1 MTTFIDFR
9 YARTLSSALLAGYQP
24 EDTELTFDT
33 SKENYIAIEFP
44 SALRPQKLFDLV
56 TKDGRIVASVGVESD
71 RSLCLRMGNGEVLL
85 KTPAELLRDTT
96 GNIMAF
102 CLNTKFVGFKL
113 QQAKYE
119 KQAPLFSGNGKLFL
133 KLEEGKGAVSILGRG
148 SGRAEQWARLY
159 YSHSEKKKGGLGV
172 ELIFDWHHL
181 RSGIPL
187 NGTLTAEKLIEW
199 TDFRLKFH
207 SYVLDEKEARITDFA
222 KLFSTPGTPDI
233 SLHITPPLY
242 TRFNLDKPNI
252 GLFVCESKNVI
263 PSVVSRCNIMD
274 SIIVPSSFIAEA
286 YRENGVHRP
295 IHVIPH
301 GVDLEFYRPVSKR
314 TPLQGGRG
322 FNFLAISTHV
332 ERKNIRHL
340 VRAFLE
346 EFREH
351 EDVALFLLLRPE
363 FGTTQ
368 NNVIHEFDEWEK
380 RHFRK
385 SAPILLSTGYITRE
399 TLRDFY
405 SNADTYVMPS
415 NEGFG
420 LTLLEAMASGTPA
433 IALKYG
439 GILDF
444 VNDKNGYLIPTGRS
458 FVSKDINS
466 ITYMGDRF
474 FEPDIMKLR
483 AAMRHVFENR
493 QEAYQKGLRGRNDC
507 EKYYTWD
514 RTAIEISK
522 TIKETYSNRQKQSTD
537 NSARKQLKPLSNSI
551 SWILCVPD
559 DMSITGSIP
568 HLRKKK
574 TPDNDILCLF
584 TRYARFKD
592 IMLARKNGFLFHRWD
607 GSYSNCKVIVQAIIL
622 NPWVGILY
630 PGEKIEGQLENL
642 VAFLEAQPKE
652 VCEVLVPCDSG
663 INEPRFIRSQ
673 PSTANPEQRIF
684 KGITVRC

>member
-1 MTTFIDFR
+1 VTTFIDFR

-24 EDTELTFDT
+24 EDPELTFDT
-33 SKENYIAIEFP
+33 GKENYIALEFP
-44 SALRPQKLFDLV
+44 PALYPRKLLDLAS
-56 TKDGRIVASVGVESD
+56 KDGRVVASIGVESD
-71 RSLCLRMGNGEVLL
+71 RSLSLRIGDGEILL
-85 KTPAELLRDTT
+85 KTPAGVLGDAKE
-96 GNIMAF
+96 NIIGF
-102 CLNTKFVGFKL
+102 CLNTKVVGFKL
-113 QQAKYE
+113 QQTKFE
-119 KQAPLFSGNGKLFL
+119 KKASLLNGNGKLFL
-133 KLEEGKGAVSILGRG
+133 KLEEDKGAVSILGRE

-159 YSHSEKKKGGLGV
+159 YDHSKKGKDSLGV
-172 ELIFDWHHL
+172 ELVFDWHHL

-199 TDFRLKFH
+199 TDFRLRFH
-207 SYVLDEKEARITDFA
+207 SYVLDEKEARDTDFV

-242 TRFNLDKPNI
+242 THFNPGKPNI

-263 PSVVSRCNIMD
+263 PSIVSRCNLMD
-274 SIIVPSSFIAEA
+274 SIIVPSAFVSEA
-286 YRENGVHRP
+286 FKENGVHRP

-314 TPLQGGRG
+314 TPLSGGRG
-322 FNFLAISTHV
+322 FNFLAISTHL

-346 EFREH
+346 EFHEN
-351 EDVALFLLLRPE
+351 EDVALFLLVRPE

-368 NNVIHEFDEWEK
+368 NNVIHEFDKWEK
-380 RHFRK
+380 RYFRK
-385 SAPILLSTGYITRE
+385 SAPILLSTGYITRG

-405 SNADTYVMPS
+405 SNADVYVMPS

-420 LTLLEAMASGTPA
+420 LTLLEAMASGTPV
-433 IALKYG
+433 IGLKYG

-444 VNDKNGYLIPTGRS
+444 VNDKNGYLIPKGPS
-458 FVSKDINS
+458 FVSKDIDS
-466 ITYMGDRF
+466 IAYVGDRF
-474 FEPDIMKLR
+474 FEPDVMKLR
-483 AAMRHVFENR
+483 AVMRHVFENR
-493 QEAYQKGLRGRNDC
+493 QEAYQKGLLGRNDC
-507 EKYYTWD
+507 EKYYSWD

-522 TIKETYSNRQKQSTD
+522 IIEETYSKSQKGSTY
-537 NSARKQLKPLSNSI
+537 NLATKCLKPLSNSL
-551 SWILCVPD
+551 SWVLCVPD
-559 DMSITGSIP
+559 DISIAESLP

-574 TPDNDILCLF
+574 TPNNDILCLF

-607 GSYSNCKVIVQAIIL
+607 GSISNCNAIVRSVIL

-630 PGEKIEGQLENL
+630 PGEKIEGQLTNL

-652 VCEVLVPCDSG
+652 VCEVLVPCSSG

-673 PSTANPEQRIF
+673 PLTANPEHRIF
-684 KGITVRC
+684 KEITVCS

>member
-9 YARTLSSALLAGYQP
+9 YAITLSSALLAGYQP
-24 EDTELTFDT
+24 EDTELIFDT
-33 SKENYIAIEFP
+33 SIENYITIEFP
-44 SALRPQKLFDLV
+44 PALRPRKLLDLA
-56 TKDGRIVASVGVESD
+56 TKDGHVVASIGIESD
-71 RSLCLRMGNGEVLL
+71 RSLCLRMPYGEILL

-96 GNIMAF
+96 ENIIGF
-102 CLNTKFVGFKL
+102 YLNTKVVGFKL
-113 QQAKYE
+113 QQTKYE
-119 KQAPLFSGNGKLFL
+119 KQASLLNGNGKLFL
-133 KLEEGKGAVSILGRG
+133 KLGEDKGAVSILGRG
-148 SGRAEQWARLY
+148 SGRAQQWAKLY
-159 YSHSEKKKGGLGV
+159 YNHSEKKKDGLGV

-207 SYVLDEKEARITDFA
+207 SYVLDEKEARVTDFA
-222 KLFSTPGTPDI
+222 KLFSTLGAPDI

-242 TRFNLDKPNI
+242 THFNLGKPNI
-252 GLFVCESKNVI
+252 GLFVCESKNII
-263 PSVVSRCNIMD
+263 PSIVSRCNIMD
-274 SIIVPSSFIAEA
+274 SIIVPSAFISEV

-301 GVDLEFYRPVSKR
+301 GIDLEFYRPVSKR

-340 VRAFLE
+340 VMAFLE

-380 RHFRK
+380 RYFQK

-405 SNADTYVMPS
+405 SNADAYVMPS

-420 LTLLEAMASGTPA
+420 LTLLEAMASGTPV

-444 VNDKNGYLIPTGRS
+444 VNDKNGYLVPKGRS

-466 ITYMGDRF
+466 IAYMGDRF
-474 FEPDIMKLR
+474 FEPDVMKLR
-483 AAMRHVFENR
+483 SVMRHVFENR
-493 QEAYQKGLRGRNDC
+493 QEANQKGLRGRNDC

-522 TIKETYSNRQKQSTD
+522 IIEETYLNSQKRSTD
-537 NSARKQLKPLSNSI
+537 NSVGKRLKPPSNFLS
-551 SWILCVPD
+551 WVLCVPD
-559 DMSITGSIP
+559 DMSIAESVP
-568 HLRKKK
+568 HLRNKK
-574 TPDNDILCLF
+574 TPNNDILCLF

-607 GSYSNCKVIVQAIIL
+607 GSYSNCKAIVRGVIL

-630 PGEKIEGQLENL
+630 PGEKIEGQLNNL
-642 VAFLEAQPKE
+642 IAFLEGQPKE
-652 VCEVLVPCDSG
+652 VCEVLAPCTSG

-673 PSTANPEQRIF
+673 PLTANPEQRIF
-684 KGITVRC
+684 KEITVCS